1 MGWLSLKDNLAI
13 EASEAVSIRFQFSA
27 TWSQDFVLF
36 IFYSQNSRILKQ
48 SKITLI
54 GRKQA
59 TTCLKKISILDI
71 FTT

>member
-13 EASEAVSIRFQFSA
+13 EASKAVSIRFQFSA

-48 SKITLI
+48 SNYGYPHT
-54 GRKQA
+54 
-59 TTCLKKISILDI
+59 KKTEQLPA
-71 FTT
+71 